1 MKLEIIHMNYP
12 IPDSVTLHFKKP
24 VMVRRY
30 KPGQYGVF
38 VFSTTS
44 GTFRRSYSLHSVYD
58 IDQEFKN
65 YNPRSCWRKVS
76 NGVLTKEFSSID
88 SKILKDHFLS
98 NPLLTRSAI

>member
-58 IDQEFKN
+58 IDQEL
-65 YNPRSCWRKVS
+65 RITIRAVAGGKVS